1 MINDIVYDIV
11 MTLHA
16 SSITDLSIPEL
27 LSQCPLLDQ
36 HANASSNAAADAVEW
51 DAAAVADSVVA
62 AAAAAVV
69 VFQRLIS
76 YSILGSECCVLWRIE
91 LSSVCHR
98 WLVWSSKLFLIGLR
112 WSS

>member
-1 MINDIVYDIV
+1 MVNDIVNDIV

-16 SSITDLSIPEL
+16 PSITDLSIPEL
-27 LSQCPLLDQ
+27 LSQWPLLDQ

-51 DAAAVADSVVA
+51 DAAAVADSVA
-62 AAAAAVV
+62 AAAVVVV

-98 WLVWSSKLFLIGLR
+98 WLVWSLKLFLIGLR